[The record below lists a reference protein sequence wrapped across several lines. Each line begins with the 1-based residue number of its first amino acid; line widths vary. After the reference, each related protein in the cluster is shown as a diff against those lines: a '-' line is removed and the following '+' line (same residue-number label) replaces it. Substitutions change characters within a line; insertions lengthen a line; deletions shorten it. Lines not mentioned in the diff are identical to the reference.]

1 MKRRLQYDLTKGP
14 VVNGILGF
22 AVPLMISNLIQTT
35 YNAVDMYFVGAYAG
49 TAGVSAVSV
58 CGPVMNVMIVTLSGM
73 SAGVTVVIGSL
84 AGRKGSAE
92 IADAA
97 NTAFTLYFLMA
108 AVVTAAGF
116 LFAPQVLMLVQTPR
130 EAYDH
135 ALIYLRVMF
144 LGIVFLFGYNLIGAL
159 QRGLGDSLSSLRYV
173 VTAAVVNIALDYL
186 LVGRLSMRTG
196 GAAAATVA
204 AQMVSFFMGLWEF
217 QTGGHVIRLRI
228 RNMGFSRRHLKSI
241 LWFGIPTAFN
251 EVMVNAA
258 MLTVSG
264 VANSFGLA
272 QSAAYGIGSRIN
284 SFAIFSDGAMN
295 QTMSSFASQNI
306 GAGEEKRAMQG
317 LKECLKISAAI
328 AAVTSVIVF
337 AAAPQL
343 SRLFDRDPEVVNWTV
358 RFLHVTVWSYVLF
371 ALVGPLIG
379 FIRGTGNV
387 TASVAV
393 GFVAQCV
400 FRIPFSFLFGHLYGF
415 PGVGAAVL
423 IGPLS
428 SVVMY
433 SFWVLSG
440 RWRRGIVSVERM

>member
-58 CGPVMNVMIVTLSGM
+58 CGPVMNV
-73 SAGVTVVIGSL
+73 VIGSL
-84 AGRKGSAE
+84 AGMKGSAE

-97 NTAFTLYFLMA
+97 NTVFTLYFLMA

-186 LVGRLSMRTG
+186 LVGRLSMGTG

-337 AAAPQL
+337 AVAPQL

>member
-1 MKRRLQYDLTKGP
+1 MKRRLQYDLTKGAISK
-14 VVNGILGF
+14 GILGF

-35 YNAVDMYFVGAYAG
+35 YNAVDMYFVGAYTG
-49 TAGVSAVSV
+49 TEGVSAVSV
-58 CGPVMNVMIVTLSGM
+58 CGPIMNVMIVTLSGM

-84 AGRKGSAE
+84 AGRKDSKE
-92 IADAA
+92 ITDAG

-108 AVVTAAGF
+108 AAVTVLGL
-116 LFAPQVLMLVQTPR
+116 LFAPTVLELVRTPQ
-130 EAYDH
+130 EAYDY
-135 ALIYLRVMF
+135 ALTYLRVMF

-159 QRGLGDSLSSLRYV
+159 QRGLGDSMSSMRYV
-173 VTAAVVNIALDYL
+173 VTAAVVNIGLDYL
-186 LVGRLSMRTG
+186 LVGRLALGTG
-196 GAAAATVA
+196 GAAVATVA
-204 AQMVSFFMGLWEF
+204 AQAVSFFMGLWEF
-217 QTGGHVIRLRI
+217 QTGGHVISLRI
-228 RNMGFSRRHLKSI
+228 RNMGFGRHHLKSI
-241 LWFGIPTAFN
+241 LWFGVPTAFN
-251 EVMVNAA
+251 EVMVNVA

-306 GAGEEKRAMQG
+306 GAGEEKRALQG
-317 LKECLKISAAI
+317 LKECLKLSAAI
-328 AAVTSVIVF
+328 AVVTSIVVF
-337 AAAPQL
+337 ALAPQL
-343 SRLFDRDPEVVNWTV
+343 CRLFDSNPEVVDWTV

-379 FIRGTGNV
+379 FIRGTGNI
-387 TASVAV
+387 TASVGV

-400 FRIPFSFLFGHLYGF
+400 FRIPFSFLFGRLCGF

-428 SVVMY
+428 SVLMY
-433 SFWVLSG
+433 SFWVVSG
-440 RWRRGIVSVERM
+440 RWRRGIASMKRM

>member
-1 MKRRLQYDLTKGP
+1 MR
-14 VVNGILGF
+14 
-22 AVPLMISNLIQTT
+22 
-35 YNAVDMYFVGAYAG
+35 
-49 TAGVSAVSV
+49 
-58 CGPVMNVMIVTLSGM
+58 
-73 SAGVTVVIGSL
+73 
-84 AGRKGSAE
+84 
-92 IADAA
+92 
-97 NTAFTLYFLMA
+97 
-108 AVVTAAGF
+108 
-116 LFAPQVLMLVQTPR
+116 
-130 EAYDH
+130 
-135 ALIYLRVMF
+135 
-144 LGIVFLFGYNLIGAL
+144 FLFGYNLIGAL

-186 LVGRLSMRTG
+186 LVGRLSMGTG